1 MNHLNDRE
9 LQDEIIRYLTEP
21 AARAKSGATLALLP
35 EQAARAAHFARFLA
49 RRYYRDRLG
58 RSFRYSA
65 MLVNGNGHR
74 AMDVVETNEFNR
86 IASSEPMGSLAA
98 AQQVGALAIR
108 HLARAK
114 DEAWWPALLEYER
127 AHFLQ
132 TATSE
137 STQAGRHLGRGAS
150 AVCRQFDWHLPELLQ
165 RIKAKQPMDD
175 AGNLHRPV
183 TLLFSRTHA
192 GKIFVMEVDAA
203 TAAVFSAV
211 DGARSVVEI
220 SERTAMPLLAV
231 EESLQSLKEV
241 GAVA

>member
-1 MNHLNDRE
+1 MNDRE

-21 AARAKSGATLALLP
+21 AARAKSGARLALAP

-86 IASSEPMGSLAA
+86 TVSSEPMGSLAA

-150 AVCRQFDWHLPELLQ
+150 AVCQLFDWH
-165 RIKAKQPMDD
+165 
-175 AGNLHRPV
+175 V
-183 TLLFSRTHA
+183 
-192 GKIFVMEVDAA
+192 
-203 TAAVFSAV
+203 
-211 DGARSVVEI
+211 
-220 SERTAMPLLAV
+220 SE
-231 EESLQSLKEV
+231 
-241 GAVA
+241 

>member
-21 AARAKSGATLALLP
+21 AARAVPMTALAP

-86 IASSEPMGSLAA
+86 TVSSEPMGSLAA

-137 STQAGRHLGRGAS
+137 SAHRGQYPRRGVC

-183 TLLFSRTHA
+183 TLLFSRTHR
-192 GKIFVMEVDAA
+192 GRIFVMEVN
-203 TAAVFSAV
+203 
-211 DGARSVVEI
+211 GA
-220 SERTAMPLLAV
+220 M
-231 EESLQSLKEV
+231 
-241 GAVA
+241 

>member
-21 AARAKSGATLALLP
+21 AARAVPTTALVP

-65 MLVNGNGHR
+65 MMLKGVGRR
-74 AMDVVETNEFNR
+74 ATDVVEAEEFNR
-86 IASSEPMGSLAA
+86 VVSSQAMGSLAA
-98 AQQVGALAIR
+98 AQQIGALTVQ
-108 HLARAK
+108 HLARSRN
-114 DEAWWPALLEYER
+114 EVWWPALLEYER

-137 STQAGRHLGRGAS
+137 SAHRGQHPRQGLC

-183 TLLFSRTHA
+183 TLLFSRTH
-192 GKIFVMEVDAA
+192 GGRIIVMEVDGAM
-203 TAAVFSAV
+203 AAVFEAV
-211 DGARSVVEI
+211 DGERSAAELAELTKI
-220 SERTAMPLLAV
+220 SSPVMEQILH
-231 EESLQSLKEV
+231 SLEEV
-241 GAVA
+241 GAVV

>member
-1 MNHLNDRE
+1 MNDRD

-21 AARAKSGATLALLP
+21 AARAVPTTALAP
-35 EQAARAAHFARFLA
+35 EQAPRAAHFARFLA

-65 MLVNGNGHR
+65 MLANGNSHR

-98 AQQVGALAIR
+98 AQQVGALAVR

-114 DEAWWPALLEYER
+114 DEAWWPALLDYEY

-137 STQAGRHLGRGAS
+137 STPRGQHPRQGLC
-150 AVCRQFDWHLPELLQ
+150 AVCRQFDWHLPE
-165 RIKAKQPMDD
+165 
-175 AGNLHRPV
+175 
-183 TLLFSRTHA
+183 
-192 GKIFVMEVDAA
+192 
-203 TAAVFSAV
+203 
-211 DGARSVVEI
+211 
-220 SERTAMPLLAV
+220 
-231 EESLQSLKEV
+231 
-241 GAVA
+241 

>member
-21 AARAKSGATLALLP
+21 AARAKSGATLALAP

-65 MLVNGNGHR
+65 MLANGNGHR

-98 AQQVGALAIR
+98 AQQVGALAVR

-114 DEAWWPALLEYER
+114 DEAWWPALLDYEY

-137 STQAGRHLGRGAS
+137 SGQTDRHPRRGVS
-150 AVCRQFDWHLPELLQ
+150 AVCWQFHWYIPELLQ
-165 RIKAKQPMDD
+165 HIKAKRPTEE
-175 AGNLHRPV
+175 AGDLNRPV
-183 TLLFSRTHA
+183 TLLFSRTHV
-192 GKIFVMEVDAA
+192 GKIFVMEVDPPM
-203 TAAVFSAV
+203 AAVFDAV
-211 DGARSVVEI
+211 DGAHSVAEI

>member
-1 MNHLNDRE
+1 MYRMNDRD

-21 AARAKSGATLALLP
+21 AARAMPTTALVP

-65 MLVNGNGHR
+65 MLANGNDHR
-74 AMDVVETNEFNR
+74 AMDVAETNEFDR
-86 IASSEPMGSLAA
+86 TVSSEPMGSLAA
-98 AQQVGALAIR
+98 AQRIGTLAVE
-108 HLARAK
+108 HLTGLRG
-114 DEAWWPALLEYER
+114 EAWWPALLDYEH

-137 STQAGRHLGRGAS
+137 SRQSQQHPRRGAS
-150 AVCRQFDWHLPELLQ
+150 AVCQQFDCYLPELLR
-165 RIKAKQPMDD
+165 RIKAREAIGE
-175 AGNLHRPV
+175 AGDLHRPV

-220 SERTAMPLLAV
+220 SERTAMSLLAV

-241 GAVA
+241 GAVI

>member
-1 MNHLNDRE
+1 MNDRE

-21 AARAKSGATLALLP
+21 AARAKSGARLSLAP

-65 MLVNGNGHR
+65 MMNGIGRR
-74 AMDVVETNEFNR
+74 AIDVVEAEEFNHV
-86 IASSEPMGSLAA
+86 ASREAMGSLTA
-98 AQQVGALAIR
+98 AQQVGALAVQ
-108 HLARAK
+108 HLTPSR
-114 DEAWWPALLEYER
+114 DEAWWPALLDYER

-137 STQAGRHLGRGAS
+137 STQPGQHLRRGAS
-150 AVCRQFDWHLPELLQ
+150 AVCQQFDCYLPELLR
-165 RIKAKQPMDD
+165 RIKAKEAIGEASDLQ
-175 AGNLHRPV
+175 RPV

-192 GKIFVMEVDAA
+192 GKIFVMEVDPA

-220 SERTAMPLLAV
+220 SERTAMSLLAV

>member
-1 MNHLNDRE
+1 MNDRD

-21 AARAKSGATLALLP
+21 AARAVPTTALAP

-65 MLVNGNGHR
+65 MLANGNGHR

-86 IASSEPMGSLAA
+86 TVSSEPMGSLVA
-98 AQQVGALAIR
+98 AQRIGALAVQ
-108 HLARAK
+108 HLARLK
-114 DEAWWPALLEYER
+114 DEAWWPALLDYEH

-137 STQAGRHLGRGAS
+137 SMQPGEHPRRGVS
-150 AVCRQFDWHLPELLQ
+150 ALCLQFEWHVPELLR
-165 RIKAKQPMDD
+165 RIKAKQAVGEASD
-175 AGNLHRPV
+175 LQRPV

-192 GKIFVMEVDAA
+192 GKIFVMEVDPA
-203 TAAVFSAV
+203 TAA
-211 DGARSVVEI
+211 
-220 SERTAMPLLAV
+220 
-231 EESLQSLKEV
+231 
-241 GAVA
+241 

>member
-1 MNHLNDRE
+1 MNHLNDRD

-21 AARAKSGATLALLP
+21 AARAAPMTALAP

-65 MLVNGNGHR
+65 MMNGIGRR
-74 AMDVVETNEFNR
+74 AIDVVEAEEFNR
-86 IASSEPMGSLAA
+86 VASREAMGSLAA
-98 AQQVGALAIR
+98 AQQVGALAVQ
-108 HLARAK
+108 HLTPSR

-137 STQAGRHLGRGAS
+137 SAHRGQHLRRGVC

-165 RIKAKQPMDD
+165 RIKTNQPMDD

-211 DGARSVVEI
+211 DGARSVAEI
-220 SERTAMPLLAV
+220 SELTKMPLLVV
-231 EESLQSLKEV
+231 EEIV
-241 GAVA
+241 

>member
-1 MNHLNDRE
+1 MQSMNDRD

-21 AARAKSGATLALLP
+21 AARAKSGATLALAP

-65 MLVNGNGHR
+65 MLANGNGHR

-98 AQQVGALAIR
+98 AQQVCALALQ
-108 HLARAK
+108 HLTPSR

-137 STQAGRHLGRGAS
+137 SAHRGQHPRQGVC

-165 RIKAKQPMDD
+165 RIKAKEAIGDD
-175 AGNLHRPV
+175 
-183 TLLFSRTHA
+183 
-192 GKIFVMEVDAA
+192 
-203 TAAVFSAV
+203 
-211 DGARSVVEI
+211 
-220 SERTAMPLLAV
+220 
-231 EESLQSLKEV
+231 LQH
-241 GAVA
+241 

>member
-1 MNHLNDRE
+1 MPAIKFRQGTGQRSAAGALRQLNYFFPAMMNGIGR
-9 LQDEIIRYLTEP
+9 
-21 AARAKSGATLALLP
+21 RAI
-35 EQAARAAHFARFLA
+35 
-49 RRYYRDRLG
+49 
-58 RSFRYSA
+58 
-65 MLVNGNGHR
+65 
-74 AMDVVETNEFNR
+74 DVVEAEEFNR
-86 IASSEPMGSLAA
+86 VASREAMGSLAA
-98 AQQVGALAIR
+98 AQQVGALAVQ
-108 HLARAK
+108 HLTPSR

-127 AHFLQ
+127 AHFVQ

-137 STQAGRHLGRGAS
+137 SMQPGEHPRRGAS
-150 AVCRQFDWHLPELLQ
+150 ALCHQFEWHVPELLR
-165 RIKAKQPMDD
+165 RIKAKEAIGDD
-175 AGNLHRPV
+175 LRRPV
-183 TLLFSRTHA
+183 RLLFSRTHA

>member
-1 MNHLNDRE
+1 MYRMNDRD

-21 AARAKSGATLALLP
+21 ATRAVPTTALVP

-65 MLVNGNGHR
+65 MLANGNGHR

-98 AQQVGALAIR
+98 AQQVGALAVQ

-137 STQAGRHLGRGAS
+137 SAHRRQHPRRGLS
-150 AVCRQFDWHLPELLQ
+150 AVCRQFDWHLTELLQ

-175 AGNLHRPV
+175 AGNLHRPL

-192 GKIFVMEVDAA
+192 GRIFVMEVDVAM
-203 TAAVFSAV
+203 AVVFEAV
-211 DGARSVVEI
+211 DGERSAAE
-220 SERTAMPLLAV
+220 LAELTKMSSPV
-231 EESLQSLKEV
+231 MEQILHSLEEV
-241 GAVA
+241 GAVV

>member
-1 MNHLNDRE
+1 MNHMTDRD

-21 AARAKSGATLALLP
+21 AARAVPTTALAP

-65 MLVNGNGHR
+65 LLVNGNGHR

-86 IASSEPMGSLAA
+86 TVSSDPMGSLAA
-98 AQQVGALAIR
+98 AQQVGALAIQ

-137 STQAGRHLGRGAS
+137 SAH
-150 AVCRQFDWHLPELLQ
+150 
-165 RIKAKQPMDD
+165 
-175 AGNLHRPV
+175 
-183 TLLFSRTHA
+183 
-192 GKIFVMEVDAA
+192 
-203 TAAVFSAV
+203 
-211 DGARSVVEI
+211 
-220 SERTAMPLLAV
+220 
-231 EESLQSLKEV
+231 
-241 GAVA
+241 

>member
-1 MNHLNDRE
+1 MNHLNDRD

-21 AARAKSGATLALLP
+21 EARAVPTTALAP
-35 EQAARAAHFARFLA
+35 EQAARAAHFATFLA

-65 MLVNGNGHR
+65 MMNGIGRR
-74 AMDVVETNEFNR
+74 AIDVVEAEEFNR
-86 IASSEPMGSLAA
+86 VASREAMGSLAA
-98 AQQVGALAIR
+98 AQQVGALAVQ
-108 HLARAK
+108 HLTPSR
-114 DEAWWPALLEYER
+114 DEAWWPALLEYEC

-137 STQAGRHLGRGAS
+137 STQAGEHPRRGVS
-150 AVCRQFDWHLPELLQ
+150 ALCHQFEWHVPELLR
-165 RIKAKQPMDD
+165 RIKAREAIGE
-175 AGNLHRPV
+175 AGDLHRPV

-231 EESLQSLKEV
+231 EESLQSLREV
-241 GAVA
+241 GAVI

>member
-1 MNHLNDRE
+1 MNDRE

-21 AARAKSGATLALLP
+21 AARAKSGARLALAP

-65 MLVNGNGHR
+65 KMLHGVGRR
-74 AMDVVETNEFNR
+74 ATDVAEVDEFNR
-86 IASSEPMGSLAA
+86 IVSSEAMGSLAA
-98 AQQVGALAIR
+98 AQQIGALAVQQ
-108 HLARAK
+108 LARLK
-114 DEAWWPALLEYER
+114 DGAWWPALLEYER

-137 STQAGRHLGRGAS
+137 SVHRGQHPRRGAS
-150 AVCRQFDWHLPELLQ
+150 AVCQQFDCYLPELLR
-165 RIKAKQPMDD
+165 RIKAKEVIGEASDLQ
-175 AGNLHRPV
+175 RPV

-192 GKIFVMEVDAA
+192 GKIFVMEVDPA

-211 DGARSVVEI
+211 DSARSVVEI

-231 EESLQSLKEV
+231 EGSLQSLKEV
-241 GAVA
+241 GAVI

>member
-21 AARAKSGATLALLP
+21 AARAKSGATLALAP

-65 MLVNGNGHR
+65 MLANGNGHR
-74 AMDVVETNEFNR
+74 AMDVVETNEFSR
-86 IASSEPMGSLAA
+86 TVSSEPMGSLAA
-98 AQQVGALAIR
+98 AQQVGALAVQ
-108 HLARAK
+108 HLTPSR
-114 DEAWWPALLEYER
+114 DEAWWPALLDYEH

-137 STQAGRHLGRGAS
+137 YTEAGEYPRRGAS
-150 AVCRQFDWHLPELLQ
+150 ALCRQFDWHMPELLR
-165 RIKAKQPMDD
+165 RIKVRD
-175 AGNLHRPV
+175 AISEASDLLRPV

-192 GKIFVMEVDAA
+192 GRIFVMEVEEAS
-203 TAAVFSAV
+203 AAVFEAV
-211 DGARSVVEI
+211 DGERNVAEI
-220 SERTAMPLLAV
+220 AELTKMSSLVAEQL
-231 EESLQSLKEV
+231 LQSLREV
-241 GAVA
+241 GAVV

>member
-21 AARAKSGATLALLP
+21 AARAVPMTALAP

-86 IASSEPMGSLAA
+86 TVSSEPMGSLAA

-150 AVCRQFDWHLPELLQ
+150 AVCQQFDCYLPELLR
-165 RIKAKQPMDD
+165 RIKAKEVIGE
-175 AGNLHRPV
+175 AGDLQRSV

-192 GKIFVMEVDAA
+192 GKIFVMEVDPA

-220 SERTAMPLLAV
+220 SERTAMSLLAV

-241 GAVA
+241 GAVI